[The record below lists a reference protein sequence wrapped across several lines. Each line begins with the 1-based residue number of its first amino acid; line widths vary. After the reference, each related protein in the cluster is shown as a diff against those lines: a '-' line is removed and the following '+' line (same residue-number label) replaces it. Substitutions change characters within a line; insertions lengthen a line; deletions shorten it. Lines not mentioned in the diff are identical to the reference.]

1 MRHERAIDAIRL
13 SSMVPNIVDLWK
25 PFIEFSPD
33 IWGKILYNPCM
44 TVEKLIPAI
53 LDKLSLAPP
62 VGAKVKFDF
71 GDDGFLFLDGTG
83 DKPELGTE
91 DGEAETTLA
100 CSVDTF
106 QAILD
111 GTQDP
116 TMAYMTGKLKVQGSM
131 GYALKLN
138 GILGD

>member
-1 MRHERAIDAIRL
+1 M
-13 SSMVPNIVDLWK
+13 S
-25 PFIEFSPD
+25 IEN
-33 IWGKILYNPCM
+33 L
-44 TVEKLIPAI
+44 VPAI
-53 LDKLSLAPP
+53 LEKLYLAPP

-83 DKPELGTE
+83 EKPVITVR
-91 DGEAETTLA
+91 GEGEPVTTLSCTA
-100 CSVDTF
+100 KTF
-106 QAILD
+106 ADILE
-111 GTQDP
+111 GVQDP